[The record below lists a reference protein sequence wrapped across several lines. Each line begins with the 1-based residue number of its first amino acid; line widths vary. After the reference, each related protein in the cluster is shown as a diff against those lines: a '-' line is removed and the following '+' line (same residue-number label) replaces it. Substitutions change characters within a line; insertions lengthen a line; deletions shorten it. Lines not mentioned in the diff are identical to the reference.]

1 MSNCIKMETN
11 LENIPEFAELDT
23 NLLSNETL
31 DRSSPELWPERSVLN
46 FGFPYLVPGVDD
58 FAALK
63 SPAAETTSKPW
74 EADLQKNDINMLN
87 ELGSLPTNELMKKVK
102 GLQNVAY
109 QLGLEESREMTR
121 GRYLKIFSGPTKK

>member
-31 DRSSPELWPERSVLN
+31 DRSSPELWPERI
-46 FGFPYLVPGVDD
+46 PGVDD